1 MAEQD
6 SKPVADSSINR
17 MTDYSS
23 IEIPTKPPENYT
35 YGERRAEL
43 LQQMRDL
50 GHPQMINR
58 SRQAERYG
66 VSHQQISKDIDKL
79 AEYMA
84 ESPDDRRELKTT
96 TVLDKCISGLLENEE
111 YRKAAQ
117 TMIDYNDWA
126 AENERIEEI
135 EETIAELKESRS

>member
-1 MAEQD
+1 MTEQD
-6 SKPVADSSINR
+6 SKPVPDGSTNR

-23 IEIPTKPPENYT
+23 IEVPTKPPEDYT

-43 LQQMRDL
+43 LQQIRDL
-50 GHPQMINR
+50 GHPQMIDQ
-58 SRQAERYG
+58 SRQGERYG
-66 VSHQQISKDIDKL
+66 VTRRQISKDLDKL
-79 AEYMA
+79 AEYIA
-84 ESPDDRRELKTT
+84 ESPDDRRQLKTT

-117 TMIDYNDWA
+117 TMIDYN
-126 AENERIEEI
+126 EYVTERERIEEI